1 MSVAFRR
8 EGDDEH
14 LEPKFEIPIPP
25 GPNLVTQRG
34 LDLIGEQVSA
44 LESRLAALVAQAADE
59 AAIKACQRDL
69 RYWQTRQVTAEL
81 VPVPSGNTVEIGTT
95 VRFKLNGQLRSLAI
109 VGTDEAD
116 PAAGRIAFS
125 APLARALI
133 GAEAGETL
141 EFGGKDDAL
150 EVVAITVTA

>member
-14 LEPKFEIPIPP
+14 LEPKFEVPIPP
-25 GPNLVTQRG
+25 GPNLVTPRG
-34 LDLIGEQVSA
+34 LALIDLQVAALEARLAGLTDEAQVSTA
-44 LESRLAALVAQAADE
+44 
-59 AAIKACQRDL
+59 KRDL

-81 VPVPSGNTVEIGTT
+81 VPVPTGATVEIGTSVT
-95 VRFKLNGQLRSLAI
+95 FQQGGKVRVLAI
-109 VGTDEAD
+109 VGNDEAD

-133 GAEAGETL
+133 HAEPGENV
-141 EFGGKDDAL
+141 EFGGKDAGIAVL
-150 EVVAITVTA
+150 SIAVTG